1 MDSML
6 SIGEIAE
13 MYGISTKTV
22 RRWAA
27 RGDIQLERLPGGR
40 LLRADAAT
48 LQGITEPVNFKG
60 RKSKVN
66 NKPTH
71 SKTNF
76 GFMSAFSG
84 DWK

>member
-6 SIGEIAE
+6 SISEIAE

-66 NKPTH
+66 KGRTPSNQ
-71 SKTNF
+71 NF